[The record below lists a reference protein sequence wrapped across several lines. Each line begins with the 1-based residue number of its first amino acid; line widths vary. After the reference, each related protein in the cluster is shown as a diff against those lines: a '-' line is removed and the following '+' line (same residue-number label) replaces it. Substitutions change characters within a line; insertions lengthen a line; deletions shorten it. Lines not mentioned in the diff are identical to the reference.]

1 MINDVENLFICFLTI
16 CMSCLEK
23 VSSFFKKA
31 LFNLINLFGRI
42 RFNSFGMQD
51 LGCSA
56 QTLVEAS
63 WLGSCGAW
71 V

>member
-1 MINDVENLFICFLTI
+1 MINDVENLFMCFLTI

-23 VSSFFKKA
+23 VSSFFLKA
-31 LFNLINLFGRI
+31 LLVNLFGCI
-42 RFNSFGMQD
+42 RLNSFGMQD

-56 QTLVEAS
+56 RTLVEAS
-63 WLGSCGAW
+63 GLSSCGAW